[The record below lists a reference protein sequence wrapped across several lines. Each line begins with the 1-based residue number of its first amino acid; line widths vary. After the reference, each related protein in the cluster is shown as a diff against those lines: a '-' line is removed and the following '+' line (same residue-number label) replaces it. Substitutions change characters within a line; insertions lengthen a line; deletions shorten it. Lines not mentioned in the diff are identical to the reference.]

1 MLDKDYIDQ
10 MWKKYDYFTYNI
22 KSKKHAF
29 IYPLLKKKGG
39 GGRKVSDLTQRIIIF
54 LRVIEETLNSSI
66 WEYPPKL

>member
-29 IYPLLKKKGG
+29 IYPLLKKRGG
-39 GGRKVSDLTQRIIIF
+39 EGEERCQTL
-54 LRVIEETLNSSI
+54 LRG
-66 WEYPPKL
+66 